1 MGRRGNIFAQLTT
14 RQLDSSASK
23 KLTQQ
28 DAVPLSAAEP
38 STEAKPSENSGDTE
52 KAAKVE
58 EAVNAITEEL
68 SKSQET
74 STTAP
79 VTNSEAVIPPTV
91 TEASTTQVE
100 KAAEELKAESA
111 DDFID
116 FTPSEDNKVEEPA
129 HQAADTTTVES
140 ANLDS
145 PASVAT
151 NDQNY
156 NSAELSNP
164 LEL

>member
-28 DAVPLSAAEP
+28 DAVPLSAAET
-38 STEAKPSENSGDTE
+38 STEAKPAENSGDTE

-79 VTNSEAVIPPTV
+79 VTNSEGVIPPTV

-100 KAAEELKAESA
+100 KPAEELKAESA

-116 FTPSEDNKVEEPA
+116 FTPSEDNQVEEPA
-129 HQAADTTTVES
+129 HQAADTSAVES
-140 ANLDS
+140 ANHDT

-151 NDQNY
+151 NDQNN
-156 NSAELSNP
+156 NSAESSNP

>member
-38 STEAKPSENSGDTE
+38 STEAKPAEISGDTE

-74 STTAP
+74 STAAP

-91 TEASTTQVE
+91 TEASTTPVE

-116 FTPSEDNKVEEPA
+116 FTPPEGNTVEEPA
-129 HQAADTTTVES
+129 HQEAGTTVVES
-140 ANLDS
+140 ANLDT

-151 NDQNY
+151 NDQNN
-156 NSAELSNP
+156 NSAESSNP